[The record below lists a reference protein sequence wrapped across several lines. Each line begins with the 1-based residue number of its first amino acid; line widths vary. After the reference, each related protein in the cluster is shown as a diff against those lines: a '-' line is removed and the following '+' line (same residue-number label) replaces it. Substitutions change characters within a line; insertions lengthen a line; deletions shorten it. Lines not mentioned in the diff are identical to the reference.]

1 MTAIADDL
9 RDHWNAIC
17 PFLSIHDEQEYER
30 AVELLNNLIDEIG
43 TNEQHPL
50 YEFLD
55 TLGTVIHSYEERH
68 YPIPDC
74 SGVDMVRFFMEE
86 HDLAESELP
95 EIGSPC
101 DVSKILNGKKDL
113 SLAQVRALAERFHVS
128 SAVFI

>member
-1 MTAIADDL
+1 MTAIGDDL

-30 AVELLNNLIDEIG
+30 AVELLNSLIDEIG

-50 YEFLD
+50 YELLD

-68 YPIPDC
+68 YPMPDC
-74 SGVDMVRFFMEE
+74 SGVDMVRFFDGEKE
-86 HDLAESELP
+86 
-95 EIGSPC
+95 
-101 DVSKILNGKKDL
+101 L